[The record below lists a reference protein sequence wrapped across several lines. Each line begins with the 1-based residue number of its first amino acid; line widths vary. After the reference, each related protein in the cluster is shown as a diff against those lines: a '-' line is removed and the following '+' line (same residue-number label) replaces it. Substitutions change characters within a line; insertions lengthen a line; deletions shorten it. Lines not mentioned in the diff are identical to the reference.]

1 MNIAIY
7 EGVFYVVKLS
17 STIGVLISFYAFVSF
32 VVFKFVF
39 ICLLWVF
46 IAITFSEGICEG

>member
-17 STIGVLISFYAFVSF
+17 STIGVLISFSAFVSF
-32 VVFKFVF
+32 VVFKFVDV
-39 ICLLWVF
+39 CLLWVF
-46 IAITFSEGICEG
+46 IAISSSEGVCEG